1 MTDLLIQPG
10 AWTVALCLAGIL
22 MAAAGLVQIERA
34 RVLAAG
40 VRTLPARWGM
50 AGRFVLGHLAAV
62 PLVTLALLVIVGGNV
77 DGLPRLLLGGGA
89 LALYLWLGIVIPR
102 KPITETK
109 RERRR
114 LRALTPGFV
123 SYVRVALAGYD
134 APPDILTRYVKRP
147 NPRRAPMQQ
156 AVLDA
161 IRLMHDHGMLPFA
174 ALRRVARARGC
185 QEFIDI
191 AEALAQAEV
200 EGTDAET
207 ALAAFEAT
215 LTQVLQ
221 DEFQRMLE
229 RRKIYLLVVAAFAL
243 IIGILGQILYVMVAG
258 SGVLGRL

>member
-1 MTDLLIQPG
+1 
-10 AWTVALCLAGIL
+10 
-22 MAAAGLVQIERA
+22 
-34 RVLAAG
+34 
-40 VRTLPARWGM
+40 
-50 AGRFVLGHLAAV
+50 
-62 PLVTLALLVIVGGNV
+62 
-77 DGLPRLLLGGGA
+77 
-89 LALYLWLGIVIPR
+89 
-102 KPITETK
+102 
-109 RERRR
+109 
-114 LRALTPGFV
+114 
-123 SYVRVALAGYD
+123 
-134 APPDILTRYVKRP
+134 
-147 NPRRAPMQQ
+147 
-156 AVLDA
+156 
-161 IRLMHDHGMLPFA
+161 MHDHGMLPFA